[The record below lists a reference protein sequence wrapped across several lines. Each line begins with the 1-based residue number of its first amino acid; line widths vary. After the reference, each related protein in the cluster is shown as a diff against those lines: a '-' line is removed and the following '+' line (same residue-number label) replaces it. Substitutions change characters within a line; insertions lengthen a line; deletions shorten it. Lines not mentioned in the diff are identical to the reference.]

1 MDGGK
6 RERGRRGGKGG
17 SKGGS
22 KRAKA
27 EDGAVTKLRAT
38 LSEALAILDWPD
50 ATEADLE
57 TALGQ
62 LGPLMHQLLGLTTKN
77 GRSGALDPPTHRKI
91 LGAIETGCAHPQ
103 PRVCTAA
110 WKAFREVSLLDAE
123 LCALA
128 IERGLTARAL
138 AQLQPLPGQPPPGQ
152 PPPGQ
157 PPPGQPP
164 PGAVPT
170 ERRLC
175 ALGVLWNLSEAC
187 PISRLYLPFLSPKS
201 PLYLPLG
208 VRWNLSEACPEAPAE
223 P

>member
-6 RERGRRGGKGG
+6 RERGSRGGKGG

-62 LGPLMHQLLGLTTKN
+62 LGPLMHQLLGLATKK
-77 GRSGALDPPTHRKI
+77 GRSGALDAPTHQKI

-123 LCALA
+123 LVGVRGRAILA
-128 IERGLTARAL
+128 RTLTRAL
-138 AQLQPLPGQPPPGQ
+138 AL
-152 PPPGQ
+152 
-157 PPPGQPP
+157 
-164 PGAVPT
+164 
-170 ERRLC
+170 
-175 ALGVLWNLSEAC
+175 ALALALARARTLTLNLT
-187 PISRLYLPFLSPKS
+187 
-201 PLYLPLG
+201 
-208 VRWNLSEACPEAPAE
+208 
-223 P
+223 

>member
-1 MDGGK
+1 MQRPVPRHKHRRDGAKMDGGK
-6 RERGRRGGKGG
+6 RERGSRGGKGG

-62 LGPLMHQLLGLTTKN
+62 LGPLMHQLLGLATKK
-77 GRSGALDPPTHRKI
+77 GRSGALDAPTHQKI
-91 LGAIETGCAHPQ
+91 LGAIETRCAHPQ

-123 LCALA
+123 LVGVRSWLGLGLGLNLPLTLTLALA
-128 IERGLTARAL
+128 LALTRSACWTRSCARWRSSA
-138 AQLQPLPGQPPPGQ
+138 G
-152 PPPGQ
+152 
-157 PPPGQPP
+157 
-164 PGAVPT
+164 
-170 ERRLC
+170 
-175 ALGVLWNLSEAC
+175 
-187 PISRLYLPFLSPKS
+187 
-201 PLYLPLG
+201 
-208 VRWNLSEACPEAPAE
+208 
-223 P
+223 